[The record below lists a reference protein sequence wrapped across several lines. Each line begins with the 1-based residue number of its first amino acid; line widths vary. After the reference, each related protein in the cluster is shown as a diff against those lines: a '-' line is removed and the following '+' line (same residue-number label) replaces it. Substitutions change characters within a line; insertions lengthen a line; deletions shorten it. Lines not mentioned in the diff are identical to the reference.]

1 MDAVDDLG
9 DAIET
14 TRALLLPVRV
24 WLWLKLSVVVLF
36 VGGSLGSPGNLATSD
51 PQMVGDEPM
60 PQDGL
65 GEIPDDVLAAAVVLA
80 VVAILLWALFAL
92 LGAIME
98 FVFIETLR
106 STEIHVRRYS
116 RANLGRGIRL
126 FAFRALVSLGLL
138 AIVAVPVGYFL
149 TSTATTDEFIGELAL
164 IALVAIPLY
173 IVYAIVMR
181 FTSEFVAPIMLL
193 EDRSVLGGWRR
204 FWATLRGN
212 VGEYVVYLL
221 LVWVLQLV
229 TSIAVGFV
237 ILFGAVVLAIPFVI
251 VGVLAYALGGGGV
264 YLAGAIGVVG
274 LLALIALVA
283 LVQMPVRTYFQYYA
297 LLLLGDTDSELDL
310 VPEQRGAAR
319 ANHTGAGET
328 VRADER
334 TDRSDDAHD
343 EFDTEPRDETDD
355 YGWLD
360 ESGFDD
366 DDDRTG
372 TDATDDRND
381 DATPS
386 DDSDDRDDDAD
397 RGW

>member
-24 WLWLKLSVVVLF
+24 WLWLKLSIVVLF

-51 PQMVGDEPM
+51 PQMVADEPM

-65 GEIPDDVLAAAVVLA
+65 GEIPDDVLAAIVVLA
-80 VVAILLWALFAL
+80 IVGILLWTLFAL

-126 FAFRALVSLGLL
+126 FAFRALVSLALL
-138 AIVAVPVGYFL
+138 AVIAIPVGYFL
-149 TSTATTDEFIGELAL
+149 TSTATTDEFVGELAL

-173 IVYAIVMR
+173 IVYAIAMR

-193 EDRSVLGGWRR
+193 EDRGVLGGWRR

-221 LVWVLQLV
+221 LVWILQLV

-237 ILFGAVVLAIPFVI
+237 VLFGAVVLAIPFVI
-251 VGVLAYALGGGGV
+251 VGVLAYALGGVGV

-319 ANHTGAGET
+319 TNHTGAGET

-334 TDRSDDAHD
+334 THRPDDVHD
-343 EFDTEPRDETDD
+343 EFDAESRDETDD

-360 ESGFDD
+360 ESGFRDN
-366 DDDRTG
+366 DRTG

-381 DATPS
+381 DTTP
-386 DDSDDRDDDAD
+386 SDDRDDDAD